1 MTCWLDPEA
10 RTIMNYA
17 QASALWSKV
26 RSPEKGKPITG
37 WLRMYKDGDN
47 FLFKVTGYGSSD
59 FGTLTPDNKF
69 TFSMSA
75 EEVSRQAQTLVSALH
90 RWLPFA
96 LLRHRKGLYRI
107 AHTTPLLKT
116 LKESSGSAMYAM
128 YSEFAP
134 LMRQQPSYYGGIQFD
149 MISGECLNP
158 RPDDKL
164 IELPEKRKEWRRVL
178 TRFKRGLKAR
188 VRVHAM
194 DGIIDKMWS
203 ERNQSS
209 RWDHRQPDWSSS
221 MWLDKLEQ
229 AMRDNEFSQEL
240 LMGIAQT
247 SHTGYYMQSKPTGAD
262 VLKAVDKICND
273 NSIELRRRFNVF
285 KKDWQQELGEA

>member
-1 MTCWLDPEA
+1 MSWLTPEA
-10 RTIMNYA
+10 RTVMSYA

-37 WLRMYKDGDN
+37 WLRMYKVDDN
-47 FLFKVTGYGSSD
+47 FEFRATGYGSTPL
-59 FGTLTPDNKF
+59 GTLTPDNKF
-69 TFSMSA
+69 TFTMSA
-75 EEVSRQAQTLVSALH
+75 EGVSRHAQTLVGSLY
-90 RWLPFA
+90 RWLPFS
-96 LLRHRKGLYRI
+96 LMRHRKGLYRI
-107 AHTTPLLKT
+107 AHTTPLLKA
-116 LKESSGSAMYAM
+116 LDPNSDSARYGF
-128 YSEFAP
+128 YSEYGPF
-134 LMRQQPSYYGGIQFD
+134 MRQQPSYYGGIQFD
-149 MISGECLNP
+149 MVSGECLNP

-164 IELPEKRKEWRRVL
+164 IEIPEKRKEWRKAL
-178 TRFKRGLKAR
+178 TQFKRGLKAR

-203 ERNQSS
+203 ERNQSN

-221 MWLDKLEQ
+221 MWIDKLEQ

-240 LMGIAQT
+240 LMGIVQT

-273 NSIELRRRFNVF
+273 NSIELRRRFGVF
-285 KKDWQQELGEA
+285 KKEWQQELGDA